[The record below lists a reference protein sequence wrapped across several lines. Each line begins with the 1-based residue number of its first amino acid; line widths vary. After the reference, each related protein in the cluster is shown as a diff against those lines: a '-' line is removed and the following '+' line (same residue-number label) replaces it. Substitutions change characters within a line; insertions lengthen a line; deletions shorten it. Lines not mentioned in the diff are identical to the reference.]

1 MFSSLAQHAL
11 FAFLHRECVA
21 LTESWPRKVL
31 KAKSQQGQQLLQQGG
46 WGWTLYT
53 AGHVAS
59 GLRRGASWP
68 GSETELEPKLGLLT
82 HNKTGNTCWV
92 VYWGGVYWILLSTQ
106 RAWWLF
112 AVITTKSE
120 QVRQSQAV
128 TGLRLRLRTLGDEW
142 DFERPPAQ
150 REPCPAAAET
160 DIHANHNR
168 NDRPSPPTTSHP
180 DSHFS
185 QPVSLPVQQ
194 TTSYPTRGSTPVP
207 AQTDWDKLGQS
218 PPPLPPTLPLH
229 CALQQPLLR
238 GLIPRSNHH
247 LYLLCWHN

>member
-185 QPVSLPVQQ
+185 QPASQSACQSNRQQ
-194 TTSYPTRGSTPVP
+194 ATPPEV
-207 AQTDWDKLGQS
+207 
-218 PPPLPPTLPLH
+218 PPLCLHRQTGTNWDNPPLH
-229 CALQQPLLR
+229 YHPLFLSIAR
-238 GLIPRSNHH
+238 CSS
-247 LYLLCWHN
+247 LCSGG